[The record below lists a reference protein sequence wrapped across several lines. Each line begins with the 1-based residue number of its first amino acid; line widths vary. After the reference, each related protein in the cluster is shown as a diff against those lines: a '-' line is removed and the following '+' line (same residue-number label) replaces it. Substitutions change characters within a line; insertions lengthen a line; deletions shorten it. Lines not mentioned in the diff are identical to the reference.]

1 MVNDVLSVFRAV
13 IEEEDF
19 SLSRIRSITLNNWI
33 GSLAARLTVLLL
45 CQLGWAL
52 KCIINSLIDHK
63 SQILLKRD
71 LGL

>member
-1 MVNDVLSVFRAV
+1 MVNDVLSIFRAV

-45 CQLGWAL
+45 CQLGCAL
-52 KCIINSLIDHK
+52 KCMIKSLIVHK